1 MSAQRI
7 DLPVPGS
14 LDPQVGLFHRMQ
26 QEIRGRLKNAAGE
39 LTPSQ
44 LAWVPE
50 KGGNSIGML
59 LLHIVEAE
67 LFWIQYVCMG
77 QELTPEQKTIYRT
90 ELFGNPD
97 ASPLEE
103 HPVEWFIARLDES
116 REITEEFYATLSDS
130 SLEELKDFVDDEGR
144 EYEFTVR
151 WVLYHVLEHEA
162 GHRAQILMLRR
173 MLQARD
179 IG

>member
-1 MSAQRI
+1 MGAQRI
-7 DLPVPGS
+7 DLPDPGS
-14 LDPQVGLFHRMQ
+14 LDPEVGLFHRMQ
-26 QEIRGRLKNAAGE
+26 QELRGRLKSAAGE

-59 LLHIVEAE
+59 LLHVVEAE

-77 QELTPEQKTIYRT
+77 QELTPEQKEIYRA
-90 ELFGNPD
+90 ELFGNPE
-97 ASPLEE
+97 APLPAEQSG
-103 HPVEWFIARLDES
+103 EWFIERLDES
-116 REITEEFYATLSDS
+116 RRITEELYTTLSDP
-130 SLEELKDFVDDEGR
+130 SLDELKNFTDDEGR
-144 EYEFTVR
+144 DYEFTVR
-151 WVLYHVLEHEA
+151 WILYHVLEHEA

-173 MLQARD
+173 RLQMRD